1 MIRVID
7 LILGMPKRAARES
20 GEKETD
26 PQQYFI
32 KWIIWAGGGI
42 NSCVQMLSVL
52 IDK

>member
-32 KWIIWAGGGI
+32 KWIIWGGGEE
-42 NSCVQMLSVL
+42 L
-52 IDK
+52 IHVSKCLVYS